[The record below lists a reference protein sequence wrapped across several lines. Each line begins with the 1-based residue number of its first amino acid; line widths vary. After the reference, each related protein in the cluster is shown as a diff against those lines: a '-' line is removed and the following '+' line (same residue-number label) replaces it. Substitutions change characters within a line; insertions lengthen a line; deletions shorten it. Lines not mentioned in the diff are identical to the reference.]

1 MPPTDKP
8 YDGYFNASP
17 ECWSV
22 FTEVVG
28 AEFANV
34 VLFSQVH
41 QLTVDAYATQH
52 AGGPHPDK
60 SIAIHLAG
68 LHFHYA
74 QGVKPTSIAPLLQQ
88 LATRVSEWPHFDPP
102 PVRGSMTVFDV
113 ALAESHIDAVR
124 DWSRGVWEA
133 RGRRITRPLLS
144 WWETTCEH
152 QLSQVK
158 CCATLRGRCGSSRS
172 SSALHSSRVAS

>member
-1 MPPTDKP
+1 MSTTETICPGCGLRMPPSGKP

-22 FTEVVG
+22 FTEVAG
-28 AEFANV
+28 AEFSDV

-41 QLTVDAYATQH
+41 QLTVDAYAAQH
-52 AGGPHPDK
+52 AGGRHPDK

-74 QGVKPTSIAPLLQQ
+74 RGIKPTSIAPLMQQ
-88 LATRVSEWPHFDPP
+88 LASHVSAWPHFDPP

-124 DWSRGVWEA
+124 EWSRGVWE
-133 RGRRITRPLLS
+133 S
-144 WWETTCEH
+144 WFPHHAAIAELTGN
-152 QLSQVK
+152 V
-158 CCATLRGRCGSSRS
+158 
-172 SSALHSSRVAS
+172 SANIEFRK

>member
-1 MPPTDKP
+1 MTETICPGCGLRMPPTDKP
-8 YDGYFNASP
+8 YDGSFNASP

-22 FTEVVG
+22 FTEVTG
-28 AEFANV
+28 AEFSNV

-52 AGGPHPDK
+52 AGGRHPDK

-74 QGVKPTSIAPLLQQ
+74 CGIKPTSIAPLMQQ
-88 LATRVSEWPHFDPP
+88 LASRVSEWPHFDPP
-102 PVRGSMTVFDV
+102 PVRGSMTIFDV

-124 DWSRGVWEA
+124 EWSRGVWESWSAHHASIAELA
-133 RGRRITRPLLS
+133 RN
-144 WWETTCEH
+144 
-152 QLSQVK
+152 V
-158 CCATLRGRCGSSRS
+158 
-172 SSALHSSRVAS
+172 SANIEFRK